1 MTSKSP
7 EILRD
12 REKSLEDEFF
22 RREDKRLIE
31 RLKELKAVEATRDAL
46 AKASGA
52 TKPAVL
58 EELMELGIRAE
69 TMAALFTVPL
79 VEVAW
84 ADGTLDAKERRAVV
98 DRAGV
103 ARDSTAGA
111 LFAAWL
117 DRRPDP
123 KLLAAWT
130 HLVQGMCEQL
140 DECGCGRPT
149 PSLIAGRRNRRR
161 RSERRRP
168 FGRPTSSPGHREGT
182 GAGGGGF
189 QKSSNV
195 SFLRVITPQLA

>member
-22 RREDKRLIE
+22 HREDKRLIE
-31 RLKELKAVEATRDAL
+31 RLKELKGVEATR
-46 AKASGA
+46 
-52 TKPAVL
+52 
-58 EELMELGIRAE
+58 
-69 TMAALFTVPL
+69 AALFTVPL

-84 ADGTLDAKERRAVV
+84 ADGTLDAKERRVIV

-111 LFAAWL
+111 LLEAWL

-140 DECGCGRPT
+140 DADGVAR
-149 PSLIAGRRNRRR
+149 LMAGLLERATAVAAASGGLLAVGSKVS
-161 RSERRRP
+161 RSE
-168 FGRPTSSPGHREGT
+168 
-182 GAGGGGF
+182 AAM
-189 QKSSNV
+189 
-195 SFLRVITPQLA
+195 LARLEAAFATKR